1 MNLRCILHI
10 GTAKTGSTTI
20 QSFLQQN
27 RQDLLARGFY
37 FPHSLGQANHEK
49 LVAYALD
56 PSKIESKRRHFSIAS
71 KEDVSRFRGQT
82 EAELFDELH
91 NCPGTIETLVLSN
104 EHCHSRLTQATEI
117 QALEQLLRPFCS
129 EIRVLVYLR
138 RQDRVALS
146 LYNTRVLSGSSSAR
160 IFPSVR
166 PKLPIRF
173 DHCTGLD
180 LYASIF
186 GQENITV
193 RVFPPKPRSPQ
204 HLLMDFAN
212 TIGLKNCSNLTF
224 PDRLNQSLA
233 ASELQ
238 FIRMFNLAMEREPLK
253 NAATLRKRLIQ
264 NLRETHD
271 SMTDEDP
278 FRRLQHVFQLAL
290 SQTGHNSIRKWLNAM
305 EQIQGQRPLNPR
317 NLTTRREATDFYA
330 CFRRGNQEVLDRY
343 KPHDGSLLFDDCF
356 REYT

>member
-37 FPHSLGQANHEK
+37 FPHSLGEANHEK

-71 KEDVSRFRGQT
+71 KEDVSRFRRQT
-82 EAELFDELH
+82 EAELSDELR
-91 NCPGTIETLVLSN
+91 NCPETIETLVLSN

-146 LYNTRVLSGSSSAR
+146 LYNTKVLSGSSSAR
-160 IFPSVR
+160 VFPSVR
-166 PKLPIRF
+166 PTLPIRF
-173 DHCTGLD
+173 DHCTGLE

-186 GQENITV
+186 GRENITV
-193 RVFPPKPRSPQ
+193 RVFPPNPSSSK
-204 HLLMDFAN
+204 HLLMDFARN
-212 TIGLKNCSNLTF
+212 MGLKDCSNLTF
-224 PDRLNQSLA
+224 PDRLNQSLG

-253 NAATLRKRLIQ
+253 NVTTLRKRLIQ
-264 NLRETHD
+264 NLRESPA
-271 SMTDEDP
+271 SMTAEDP
-278 FRRLQHVFQLAL
+278 FRHFRQVVQLAL
-290 SQTGHNSIRKWLNAM
+290 SQAGHKSIRRWMKAM
-305 EQIQGQRPLNPR
+305 EQIQAQRPLIPR

-330 CFRRGNQEVLDRY
+330 CFRQGNQEVLNRY
-343 KPHDGSLLFDDCF
+343 KPHQENSLFDDCF